1 MLTVDPSS
9 AREPDVLT
17 PEQLGLVRDHL
28 KEVVH
33 SHAFAGSKR
42 AQDFLQLIVGHALEG
57 EVDSLRERM
66 IGAEM
71 FGRPVDYD
79 TGSDSVVRV
88 KATEVRK
95 KLAQFYLENE
105 GKCHVRIELPIG
117 SYVPRFL
124 FESPSA
130 APSNNGPG
138 IARPTETPVA
148 APKPD
153 AAPNQEIPPP
163 AAVATE
169 VPVEPGPQAAK
180 LPRNIASRSGSLR
193 WTLGI
198 VAALLLFVA
207 VAAALLIWRRAGANG
222 SQIRS
227 IAILPLKNLSG
238 DPAQDFF
245 ADGMT
250 EELINSLGQV
260 STLRVISLTSSMSYK
275 GTRKKLPEIAKELA
289 VDGVVEGSVL
299 REGNQVR
306 ISAQLIDAKT
316 DRPVWAHEYVR
327 DMTSVLALQG
337 EVAQA
342 IADEIRI
349 TMTPQEQARLARS
362 RPIDPE
368 AQDLYLHGILQLDA
382 DDCSSAVDYFQKAL
396 AKYPNYAQAHA
407 AMATCY
413 GRMGESGRMAYNE
426 AFTRQKAEAT
436 RAIELDDSLPEGHAE
451 LANTA
456 MTLDWDWATAST
468 EFQRALELNPN
479 SAVLHQK
486 YAFYLVRT
494 GHLPEAL
501 TEVRRGVDLDPVS
514 WRSFHNEGFIDYFS
528 RQYDAALAL
537 TKQVRGLEIHPPD
550 WSFLLGDLYAEKNLY
565 AESIAEFKKSGDGAD
580 SLGHLGNAYAR
591 AGQIAEAH
599 KMIDRLQDQVRKNG
613 VGRYEIA
620 LIYTGLGRKQEAF
633 QWLEEAYQA
642 HDVGLIYLKID
653 PCLDPLRSDPHF
665 DDLVR
670 RVGLPR

>member
-28 KEVVH
+28 KEVAQ

-42 AQDFLQLIVGHALEG
+42 AQDFLHLIVGHALEG

-95 KLAQFYLENE
+95 KLTQFYLQHETT
-105 GKCHVRIELPIG
+105 CPVRIELPIG

-124 FESPSA
+124 FESSPAPIAASPVLSSPVSKAPLEPAPAPRPSIPELA
-130 APSNNGPG
+130 SAVTGPPE
-138 IARPTETPVA
+138 R
-148 APKPD
+148 
-153 AAPNQEIPPP
+153 
-163 AAVATE
+163 AT
-169 VPVEPGPQAAK
+169 
-180 LPRNIASRSGSLR
+180 RNRRVYLR
-193 WTLGI
+193 WPVILT
-198 VAALLLFVA
+198 AALLGISAIL
-207 VAAALLIWRRAGANG
+207 ALLLWHRNTDTRKE
-222 SQIRS
+222 IRS

-260 STLRVISLTSSMSYK
+260 STLRVISLTSAMSYK
-275 GTRKKLPEIAKELA
+275 GTHKKLPDIAKELA

-349 TMTPQEQARLARS
+349 TMTPQEQARLARK

-368 AQDLYLHGILQLDA
+368 AQDLFLRGMLQLDA
-382 DDCSSAVDYFQKAL
+382 DNCASAVDYFVKAL
-396 AKYPNYAQAHA
+396 GKDANYAQAHA
-407 AMATCY
+407 ALATCY
-413 GRMGESGRMAYNE
+413 GRMGESGRFAYKE
-426 AFTRQKAEAT
+426 AFTQQKAEAT

-451 LANTA
+451 LANA
-456 MTLDWDWATAST
+456 DMTLDWDWPAAAA
-468 EFQRALELNPN
+468 EFRRAQQLNPN
-479 SAVLHQK
+479 SASIHQK
-486 YAFYLVRT
+486 YAFYLVRI
-494 GHLPEAL
+494 GQLREAL
-501 TEVRRGVDLDPVS
+501 AEVQRGVDLDPVS
-514 WRSFHNEGFIDYFS
+514 WRSFHTEGFIDYFS
-528 RQYDAALAL
+528 RQYDQALAL

-550 WSFLLGDLYAEKNLY
+550 WSFLLGDIYAEKGKY
-565 AESIAEFKKSGDGAD
+565 PDSIAEFKKSEDGPNSSPD

-591 AGQIAEAH
+591 AGQEAEAR
-599 KMIDRLQDQVRKNG
+599 KIITQLQDQVRKNG

-620 LIYTGLGRKQEAF
+620 LIYTGMGKKPEAF
-633 QWLEEAYQA
+633 QWLEEAYKA

-653 PCLDPLRSDPHF
+653 PCLDPLRTDPQF
-665 DDLVR
+665 DDLLR